1 MYKNSK
7 TPTGTCKPD
16 YEQIYALIAHQI
28 TEKLKVNS
36 GTAIEVGSG
45 SGSLSMAMARIT
57 SFRIYAMDISPEM
70 CQITSKSIEKEGFMD
85 RITPKMGD
93 VHQMPFPDE
102 YADVIF
108 SIGSIIFWN
117 DLTVAFKEI
126 YRVLKPGGVGYIG
139 RGFGS
144 PAAKKQFT
152 DHEQVKHQELKHHKQ
167 KKQQELN
174 HHHIIRDNP
183 KIHADTLEKAVINA
197 GIHNY
202 LLINDESGLWVL
214 FKKLN
219 KSIS

>member
-7 TPTGTCKPD
+7 TPTGCNPN
-16 YEQIYALIAHQI
+16 YEQIYTLIARQI
-28 TEKLKVNS
+28 IEKLKVNA

-45 SGSLSMAMARIT
+45 SGSLSLAMTRIT
-57 SFRIYAMDISPEM
+57 SFKIYSMDISPEM
-70 CQITSKSIEKEGFMD
+70 CQIASKSIEREGLMD
-85 RITPKMGD
+85 RITPKLGD

-102 YADVIF
+102 FADVIF

-126 YRVLKPGGVGYIG
+126 YRVLKPGGVGYVG

-144 PAAKKQFT
+144 PAAKQQFT
-152 DHEQVKHQELKHHKQ
+152 HHEQVNHQELKHHQQ
-167 KKQQELN
+167 KNQEVN
-174 HHHIIRDNP
+174 HHYKIHDNP

-197 GIHNY
+197 GIRNY

-219 KSIS
+219 KCIS

>member
-7 TPTGTCKPD
+7 TPTGTCNPD
-16 YEQIYALIAHQI
+16 YEQIYTLIAHQI
-28 TEKLKVNS
+28 TEKLKVNA

-45 SGSLSMAMARIT
+45 SGPLSMAMARIT
-57 SFRIYAMDISPEM
+57 SFKIYAMDLPEM
-70 CQITSKSIEKEGFMD
+70 CQIASKSIERKGFRSKM
-85 RITPKMGD
+85 TPKLGN

-102 YADVIF
+102 FADAIF
-108 SIGSIIFWN
+108 SIGSILFWN

-126 YRVLKPGGVGYIG
+126 YRVLKPGGVGYG
-139 RGFGS
+139 GKGFGS
-144 PAAKKQFT
+144 PAAKQQFT
-152 DHEQVKHQELKHHKQ
+152 RHEQVKHQEIKHHKQ
-167 KKQQELN
+167 KNHQEIN
-174 HHHIIRDNP
+174 HHHIIHDNP

-219 KSIS
+219 KCIS